1 MTPLNWLDLAF
12 IGVIALSVLIGVI
25 RGFVREVISV
35 LVWVAAFWIGAR
47 YSAQVGEY
55 LSPWLASSMLR
66 LVAGFAGLFILT
78 LLVGALIS
86 YTARV
91 LVGRTGLTGTDRL
104 LGVVFGALRGLLLTG
119 AVVLGAGLTAI
130 PGEAWWQESVIAQGY
145 RPWVCHA
152 RVGSWLDQAQQM
164 PGVARAPVNSAAA
177 FAYWEAYCQI
187 NSEQNSDSGS

>member
-35 LVWVAAFWIGAR
+35 LVWVAAFWMGAR

-66 LVAGFAGLFILT
+66 LVAGFAALFILT

-86 YTARV
+86 YVARL

-104 LGVVFGALRGLLLTG
+104 LGVLFGTLRGLLLVG
-119 AVVLGAGLTAI
+119 IVVLGAGLTAI
-130 PGEAWWQESVIAQGY
+130 PGERWWQESIITQGY
-145 RPWVCHA
+145 RPWVCHD
-152 RVGSWLDQAQQM
+152 RVGRWLDQARRM
-164 PGVARAPVNSAAA
+164 PGVAEAPVNSAAA
-177 FAYWEAYCQI
+177 FAYWEAYCGI
-187 NSEQNSDSGS
+187 NSQRNSDNGS